1 MKELTKKMIKD
12 FELDRLG
19 YDFMGYI
26 YYRENE
32 LSFHHLI
39 VPKRLSKKNGLVND
53 GYLYWNGAILKQL
66 TSHNY
71 LHVIEKYD
79 RELFLGI
86 SNEMIDENLSR
97 KIKIENLR
105 KIRDYLLYF
114 EREYANKYTKK
125 GTLIIKDNYLTSRIK
140 L

>member
-12 FELDRLG
+12 FKMDELG
-19 YDFMGYI
+19 YDFMGYT
-26 YYRENE
+26 YGKESD

-39 VPKRLSKKNGLVND
+39 VPKRLSRAYGLANN
-53 GYLYWNGAILKQL
+53 GYLYWNGAILKQIS
-66 TSHNY
+66 SHNY

-86 SNEMIDENLSR
+86 TNQMIDENLS
-97 KIKIENLR
+97 KQIKIENLR

-125 GTLIIKDNYLTSRIK
+125 GTLIIKDYYLSSRIK